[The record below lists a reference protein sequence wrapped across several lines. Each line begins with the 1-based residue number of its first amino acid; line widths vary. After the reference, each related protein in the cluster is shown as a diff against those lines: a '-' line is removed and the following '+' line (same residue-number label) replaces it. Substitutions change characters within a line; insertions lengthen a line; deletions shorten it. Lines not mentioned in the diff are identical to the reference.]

1 MTGLIGIKCGTT
13 RWVNQDGSIEQATLI
28 YIDNNYITEVK
39 KQDTYGYNAVQIASI
54 SAEKDLSKPKA
65 GLYKKLKID
74 AQKKLKEFRLDE
86 SEVAKYNVGDVL
98 NVDHFSNAATV
109 SVTATSKGK
118 GFAGT
123 VKRHNFS
130 MQRATHG
137 NSLSHRAPGSIGQCQ
152 FPGRVN
158 KGKKMAGQMGNVQR
172 TLRNLKVL
180 SIDKEKNVL
189 IIKGSVP
196 GMPGGVVLV
205 NPYKLTTTEAA

>member
-39 KQDTYGYNAVQIASI
+39 KQDTDGYNAVQIASLA
-54 SAEKDLSKPKA
+54 AEKDLCKPKA

-98 NVDHFSNAATV
+98 SVEHFSNTATV

-137 NSLSHRAPGSIGQCQ
+137 NSLSHRAPGAIGQCQ

-180 SIDKEKNVL
+180 SIDKEKNIL